1 MFIWNGKCIKNNLY
15 CICLF
20 WWPRLE
26 LLTLKSKRIFFDLC
40 IPTCITP
47 GPNLIISQ
55 HCSWGRS
62 SCRHAAQTANAKT
75 LLKNWS
81 VRQCRCEHL
90 KPVVCFNHCFPYFLE
105 SCVGE
110 IFTWKHI
117 RVESLIHMEV
127 YNWHAFKT
135 HVQTVKPDKQ
145 LQTHLWAAALS
156 RPNKLK
162 MEKKPSMTCGYRA
175 RNMYLSSQKLKKNHP
190 ARCETREGY
199 YKGACVFTRGAI
211 RLWPS
216 LGF

>member
-162 MEKKPSMTCGYRA
+162 MEKNQAWLVVIVPETCTSHPKSSKRTILPGVRQGRGTIRA
-175 RNMYLSSQKLKKNHP
+175 LVFSQGVL
-190 ARCETREGY
+190 
-199 YKGACVFTRGAI
+199 
-211 RLWPS
+211 
-216 LGF
+216 